1 MRLKITLTLL
11 VILLGLLTYI
21 FYIDPWGDS
30 RSIEDQD
37 RNALASLAIDID
49 FLRIS
54 NAAQSRGL
62 SIELEEDG
70 WMLTEPYRWP
80 ANTFAVERILNQL
93 QFLDTKV
100 SFDTDRLGQA
110 GTSLKEYGLEPPEIT
125 LKFGKGETAYSIGI
139 GNATA
144 VGNHLYL
151 LSHDQSKIHVVDRS
165 LLDSLTIELEALR
178 NPRIFKSSIFE
189 VESWNLQ
196 LREASNLRTRITKN
210 NDLWILETPIRARA
224 DSIEVNTLLGQLLEL
239 KSQNIVQPTPIELS
253 QYGLS
258 DPFLRIAIESDQ
270 SREALEVG
278 DPVNADDDSLRWA
291 KLESRGTIF
300 ELEINYLSDLEAAQ
314 TRLRNRR
321 IIEVDTNFATSI
333 SFDREGQGSFDL
345 QKLETGEWD
354 ILSSDQEQGIV
365 REKGSSEAVDE
376 ALSWL
381 NAIQAIASDDS
392 SGFVHDAPT
401 AADLESY
408 GLEVPIF
415 SISIASSR
423 SRDQSEALDS
433 PQVETLLYG
442 DRKINDRSLRYV
454 KLKEKDFVYLVS
466 NDTLSLIAD
475 RAFEFQDRNLFNL
488 PEGARVS
495 KIAVNKLS
503 DGQILFNKTDS
514 DPQFP
519 QPISKELESFSV
531 KSYLQNAYASNIQ
544 VAGKREPWVYSLNVT
559 FVWKVADAEQSRDV
573 ELYLSELTGGPLL
586 IGGSIESDTVFKFRQ
601 SFIDAFSEAVFDRVK
616 RELPEQ
622 PFDPDKPLPSAG
634 EQPANNGNQ

>member
-1 MRLKITLTLL
+1 MRLKLTLTLL

-30 RSIEDQD
+30 RTIEDKD
-37 RNALASLAIDID
+37 RNAIASLAVDID

-54 NAAQSRGL
+54 NAAHSLAL
-62 SIELEEDG
+62 SIELKEDG

-100 SFDTDRLGQA
+100 SFDADRLSQA
-110 GTSLKEYGLEPPEIT
+110 GTSLKEYGLEPPETT
-125 LKFGKGETAYSIGI
+125 LEFGKDETAYSIGI

-165 LLDSLTIELEALR
+165 LLDSLLIELETLR

-189 VESWNLQ
+189 VESWNIQ
-196 LREASNLRTRITKN
+196 LASNLRTRITKN

-224 DSIEVNTLLGQLLEL
+224 DSIEVNTLLGRLLEF
-239 KSQNIVQPTPIELS
+239 KSQNIVQPTPIEFTK
-253 QYGLS
+253 YGLS
-258 DPFLRIAIESDQ
+258 DPPFLRIAIETNQ

-291 KLESRGTIF
+291 KLESRDTVF
-300 ELEINYLSDLEAAQ
+300 ELEIDYLTDLETAQ
-314 TRLRNRR
+314 TRLRDRR
-321 IIEVDTNFATSI
+321 IFEIDTNYATSI

-354 ILSSDQEQGIV
+354 ILSPDQEQGIV
-365 REKGSSEAVDE
+365 REKGSSETVDE

-381 NAIQAIASDDS
+381 SAIQAVASDS
-392 SGFVHDAPT
+392 TGFVHDAPT
-401 AADLESY
+401 SADLEDY
-408 GLEVPIF
+408 GLEVPAF
-415 SISIASSR
+415 SISIASTR
-423 SRDQSEALDS
+423 SREQSEVLDP

-442 DRKINDRSLRYV
+442 DRKRNDRSLRYV

-475 RAFEFQDRNLFNL
+475 QSFEFQDRNLFDL
-488 PEGARVS
+488 PDGARVS

-503 DGQILFNKTDS
+503 DGQILLNKSDS
-514 DPQFP
+514 DPEFP
-519 QPISKELESFSV
+519 LKLSKELESFSV

-544 VAGKREPWVYSLNVT
+544 VAGKRQPWAYSLNIT
-559 FVWKVADAEQSRDV
+559 FVWKIADTEQSRDI

-586 IGGSIESDTVFKFRQ
+586 IGGSIESNTVFEFRQ
-601 SFIDAFSEAVFDRVK
+601 PFVDAFSDTVFDRVK
-616 RELPEQ
+616 RDLPDQ
-622 PFDPDKPLPSAG
+622 PFDPDQPLPSAA
-634 EQPANNGNQ
+634 ELPANNGNQ